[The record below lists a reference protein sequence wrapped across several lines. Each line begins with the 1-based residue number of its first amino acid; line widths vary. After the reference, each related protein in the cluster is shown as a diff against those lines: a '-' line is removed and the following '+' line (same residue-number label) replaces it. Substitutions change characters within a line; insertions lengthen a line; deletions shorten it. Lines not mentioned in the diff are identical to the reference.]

1 MPLKQS
7 RKLTGHRRLLDY
19 QEDDPLSSVANLFD
33 VAMVFAVALLLAMVS
48 HFHLEDLLQSQ
59 DVTILKNPGTSKM
72 EIIRVLMSLNDYLL
86 GMPRPAQNPT
96 PTRMIQTRI
105 NNRTQGIYC
114 TGAAGSGCCS
124 AGMSSLPS
132 TCSV

>member
-1 MPLKQS
+1 MPLKQP
-7 RKLTGHRRLLDY
+7 RKLTGHRRLLEK

-72 EIIRVLMSLNDYLL
+72 EVIRRKGKVIEHSRISQNSIQGEGQRL
-86 GMPRPAQNPT
+86 GTAYRLK
-96 PTRMIQTRI
+96 
-105 NNRTQGIYC
+105 
-114 TGAAGSGCCS
+114 TGQVVYVPEAE
-124 AGMSSLPS
+124 
-132 TCSV
+132 

>member
-1 MPLKQS
+1 MPLKQN
-7 RKLTGHRRLLDY
+7 RKLIGHRRLLEK

-72 EIIRVLMSLNDYLL
+72 EVIRRKGKVIEHSRISQNSIQGEGERL
-86 GMPRPAQNPT
+86 GTAYRLK
-96 PTRMIQTRI
+96 
-105 NNRTQGIYC
+105 
-114 TGAAGSGCCS
+114 TGQVVYV
-124 AGMSSLPS
+124 PE
-132 TCSV
+132 TE